1 MKKFRNLSIVF
12 LVLAVALSDIMCAV
26 TAYNY
31 RSLELCRECSAP
43 PDTALLLAVP
53 YGFAIGL
60 CLALA
65 WFFGRK
71 AGKM

>member
-1 MKKFRNLSIVF
+1 MKKFRKLSIVF
-12 LVLAVALSDIMCAV
+12 LVLAVALSDVMCAV

-31 RSLELCRECSAP
+31 RSLELCAECSAP

-53 YGFAIGL
+53 YVFAIGL

-65 WFFGRK
+65 WFFRRR
-71 AGKM
+71 AGKV